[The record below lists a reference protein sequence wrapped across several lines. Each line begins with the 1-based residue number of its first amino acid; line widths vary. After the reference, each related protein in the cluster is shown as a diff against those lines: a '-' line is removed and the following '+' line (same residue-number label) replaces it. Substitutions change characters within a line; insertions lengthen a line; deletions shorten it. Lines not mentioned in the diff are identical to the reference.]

1 MKKILASIVAV
12 IVIGGVAF
20 AVYRFFFARSSYSTV
35 DVNIGAVDDSAAA
48 ELCRDKKAYDR
59 LVCLAGELKKT
70 LSGDALVSV
79 QLDYS
84 LTNAQRWSNFPPMG
98 YRNRV
103 GVTLDKLDR
112 NQLAI
117 VKQILKQATSAAP
130 GEGYDE
136 IEQILN
142 ADDYLYAKTKENGF
156 SSGNYHFAFLG
167 TPAATGTWELQFG
180 GHHLALANTY
190 RDGKLVGA
198 TPSFRGVEPFGS
210 FDQNGR
216 QNNPIQSEQ
225 QAFATLLK
233 ALSNE
238 ERAKAKLSQS
248 FSDILVGPQKDN
260 TFPASPSGI
269 RVGDLTPE
277 KQGLVVKAI
286 ETYVGDIFDD
296 GAQMLMQQYTSQLAD
311 TYVSFT
317 GTPDLNQVNDYVRI
331 DGPSVWIEL
340 SMQRGASLPGTHP
353 HSVWRD
359 KRTDYGGNK

>member
-1 MKKILASIVAV
+1 MKKVLALIVAV
-12 IVIGGVAF
+12 IIIAGVAF
-20 AVYRFFFARSSYSTV
+20 GVYRFFFASSSYSSV

-48 ELCRDKKAYDR
+48 ELCRDKKAHEH

-70 LSGDALVSV
+70 LSSDALASV

-103 GVTLDKLDR
+103 GITLDKLDR

-117 VKQILKQATSAAP
+117 VKQILKQATSATP

-136 IEQILN
+136 IEQIFN

-156 SSGNYHFAFLG
+156 SSGNFHFAFLG

-198 TPSFRGVEPFGS
+198 TPSFRGVEPFGQ

-238 ERAKAKLSQS
+238 ETAKAKLSQT
-248 FSDILVGPQKDN
+248 FSDVLVGPQKDD
-260 TFPASPSGI
+260 TFPVNHSGI

-277 KQGLVVKAI
+277 KQALVIKAI
-286 ETYVGDIFDD
+286 ETYVDDVFDE
-296 GAQMLMQQYTSQLAD
+296 GAGMIMQHYTSQLAD
-311 TYVSFT
+311 TYLSFT
-317 GTPDLNQVNDYVRI
+317 GTPDVNQVNDYVRI

-340 SMQRGASLPGTHP
+340 SMQRGASLPGAHP

-359 KRTDYGGNK
+359 KQTDYGGNK